1 MTKKKGDELNRLVDD
16 EREQQVR
23 YLLAKVEELEAEIE
37 HKTTMLK
44 ILVHL
49 IGEENLYDF
58 IAEKSGQNAKKK
70 MRKK

>member
-1 MTKKKGDELNRLVDD
+1 MTKKKDDELNRLVDD

-23 YLLAKVEELEAEIE
+23 HLLAKVEELEAEIE

-58 IAEKSGQNAKKK
+58 IAEKSEQNAKKK
-70 MRKK
+70 RKK